1 MLNKH
6 KVTGHSNYY
15 LESKTHNINNYK
27 LHCNMHSSIGV
38 MGKVVYLK
46 IDIAKNSLKWHLIL
60 FVTHNVLL
68 Q

>member
-1 MLNKH
+1 
-6 KVTGHSNYY
+6 
-15 LESKTHNINNYK
+15 
-27 LHCNMHSSIGV
+27 MHSSIGV

-68 Q
+68 QWCYDDDTTTLKWGRTGF